1 MYILVV
7 QWYEYCHLFTGWFS
21 GLGRRRI
28 PTFCR
33 HGLVSTN
40 WCILCTSFF
49 VLQRWIEVFLRGCYC
64 YFYFFFDLRN
74 SIGQSKHEVG
84 ESWQLGS
91 GCVSC
96 TSSVSLTSR
105 AWFLTSACFWF
116 TQWAIFFFSLKKSL
130 DGQKIRERSWI
141 EIHGPSGFLSERG
154 YDFPFEQFLFWYFF
168 PPPIYK

>member
-1 MYILVV
+1 M
-7 QWYEYCHLFTGWFS
+7 
-21 GLGRRRI
+21 
-28 PTFCR
+28 
-33 HGLVSTN
+33 STN

-116 TQWAIFFFSLKKSL
+116 TQWAINFFFFKKSP
-130 DGQKIRERSWI
+130 DGQKIHERRWI
-141 EIHGPSGFLSERG
+141 EIHGPPGFLSERG

-168 PPPIYK
+168 PPPIYIQIALSAKWLSQWHCC